1 MSNAQRRAVSEAI
14 KSGQTKL
21 ETRAYVN
28 SKEKQT
34 VNSSEKQ
41 CPDTANSNK

>member
-1 MSNAQRRAVSEAI
+1 MSNAQRRAVSEAVN
-14 KSGQTKL
+14 SGQTKL
-21 ETRAYVN
+21 ETTAYVN